1 VNITVLFNACAQL
14 GTNEEL
20 SLVKKI
26 SKEIPKSF
34 YSNPRLVNS
43 LLDAL
48 IKCGDCLNA
57 EILFSKMTKSVEGYG
72 NLMNGFNKENNPD
85 KTLNLFNQMKL
96 DGFEPSIITYM
107 CVIKALSII
116 GDYSILESIV
126 QQIPDSFLVDHK
138 IQVALIHMWVS
149 LKRFSS

>member
-1 VNITVLFNACAQL
+1 
-14 GTNEEL
+14 
-20 SLVKKI
+20 
-26 SKEIPKSF
+26 
-34 YSNPRLVNS
+34 
-43 LLDAL
+43 
-48 IKCGDCLNA
+48 
-57 EILFSKMTKSVEGYG
+57 MTKSVEGYG

-96 DGFEPSIITYM
+96 DGFEPDIIIYM

-116 GDYSILESIV
+116 GNYSILESIV
-126 QQIPDSFLVDHK
+126 LQIPDSFLVDHK